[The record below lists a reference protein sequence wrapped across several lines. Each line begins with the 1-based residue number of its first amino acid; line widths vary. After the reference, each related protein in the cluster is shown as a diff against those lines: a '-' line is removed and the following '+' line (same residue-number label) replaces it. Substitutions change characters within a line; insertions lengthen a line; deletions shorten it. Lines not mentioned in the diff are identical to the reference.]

1 MYATEG
7 YSITEKQVCAGGEMN
22 KVILLLIFDGRD
34 KRLNNAL
41 SDNLTAKSPK
51 NHFVEVVGMIDQK
64 NLRNPNILG
73 VAHKQINRTPPLPQ
87 QI

>member
-34 KRLNNAL
+34 KRLTNSS
-41 SDNLTAKSPK
+41 SDNPPVKSPR
-51 NHFVEVVGMIDQK
+51 
-64 NLRNPNILG
+64 NLFCGGGWDDWPKEPTKFKYLR
-73 VAHKQINRTPPLPQ
+73 ASPQ
-87 QI
+87 TNQ

>member
-7 YSITEKQVCAGGEMN
+7 YSITEKQVCAGGEMS

-34 KRLNNAL
+34 KRPTNAL

-51 NHFVEVVGMIDQK
+51 IYFVEEVGMIDQK
-64 NLRNPNILG
+64 NLPNPNILG
-73 VAHKQINRTPPLPQ
+73 VAHKQINRTSPLP
-87 QI
+87 

>member
-7 YSITEKQVCAGGEMN
+7 YSITEKQVCAGGEIN

-51 NHFVEVVGMIDQK
+51 NLFCGGGWDD
-64 NLRNPNILG
+64 
-73 VAHKQINRTPPLPQ
+73 
-87 QI
+87 

>member
-34 KRLNNAL
+34 KRPTNAL

-51 NHFVEVVGMIDQK
+51 IYFVEEVGMIDQ
-64 NLRNPNILG
+64 I
-73 VAHKQINRTPPLPQ
+73 QIF
-87 QI
+87 

>member
-34 KRLNNAL
+34 KRLTNAL
-41 SDNLTAKSPK
+41 SDNLIAKSAKSLFCGGGWDDWPK
-51 NHFVEVVGMIDQK
+51 EPTKSKYFRGS
-64 NLRNPNILG
+64 
-73 VAHKQINRTPPLPQ
+73 PQ
-87 QI
+87 TNQ